1 MELHH
6 LCQFVH
12 HGKNW
17 GHLKYY
23 YMEQYLLLTNI
34 KASQTLIKPLKIFK
48 TFKIGEVRNFLT
60 IDIHAFKN
68 FCHNHC

>member
-1 MELHH
+1 MELHR

-23 YMEQYLLLTNI
+23 YMEQYLRTLLLTNI
-34 KASQTLIKPLKIFK
+34 KALQTLIKPLKIFK
-48 TFKIGEVRNFLT
+48 TFTIGEVRNFLT
-60 IDIHAFKN
+60 IYSCF
-68 FCHNHC
+68 